1 MTTHNKLHGGRKR
14 KNSSAKM
21 MKGGGGAGDHANA
34 VFGGMSEQHAG
45 ANGSIHQNPI
55 VGGMANSLN
64 LTGVNGVQVG
74 GRKRRKRQCGGFT
87 MSELAVP
94 AGLLAVNQLFKPRVS
109 TRGFNRR
116 RRSNRRSRS
125 TRRR

>member
-1 MTTHNKLHGGRKR
+1 MTHNKLHGGRKR
-14 KNSSAKM
+14 SSAKM
-21 MKGGGGAGDHANA
+21 MKGGDSTGNHAIA
-34 VFGGMSEQHAG
+34 VYGGMGQQHAG
-45 ANGSIHQNPI
+45 SNGAIAQTPV
-55 VGGMANSLN
+55 VGGMPNALN
-64 LTGVNGVQVG
+64 VTDVHGGQVG

-94 AGLLAVNQLFKPRVS
+94 AGLLAANQLFKPRGS